1 MARHKQKKT
10 SKLIFPANWTG
21 RWLYDAVIATPKW
34 QVNSFLGAPQYAQW
48 IDYFSRINGL
58 QLAPKTNADTNFM
71 RSVQVGL
78 VTSQIAQEY
87 ESTKVKQTMDEKAK
101 ELERLLATP
110 VVSQV
115 MNNTISKIGNAPITV
130 RQEVGE

>member
-1 MARHKQKKT
+1 M
-10 SKLIFPANWTG
+10 
-21 RWLYDAVIATPKW
+21 
-34 QVNSFLGAPQYAQW
+34 
-48 IDYFSRINGL
+48 
-58 QLAPKTNADTNFM
+58 
-71 RSVQVGL
+71 GL

-87 ESTKVKQTMDEKAK
+87 ENTKVKQSMDEKAK

-115 MNNTISKIGNAPITV
+115 MNNTISKIGNSPIMV

>member
-1 MARHKQKKT
+1 MARHKPKKT

-21 RWLYDAVIATPKW
+21 KWLYDAVVATPKW

-48 IDYFSRINGL
+48 ISYFDRINGL

-87 ESTKVKQTMDEKAK
+87 ENTKVKQTLEDKAE
-101 ELERLLATP
+101 ELEKLLTMP
-110 VVSQV
+110 IVNQV
-115 MNNTISKIGNAPITV
+115 MNNTLAKIGNAPITV